1 MTGKGQGQASHKVQV
16 PFGDALTRRQSK
28 HKKADEMVK
37 ALMNETPKQLQ
48 LHAEQIKLLKKKHQG
63 ITG

>member
-1 MTGKGQGQASHKVQV
+1 
-16 PFGDALTRRQSK
+16 
-28 HKKADEMVK
+28 MVK

-48 LHAEQIKLLKKKHQG
+48 LHAEQIELLKKKHQG